1 MTDVQPP
8 PRARV
13 LFLVRVPSDRRGAFL
28 AAYEQIRHTVAN
40 GVPGHLVDQVCQ
52 ASADSEQW
60 LITSEW
66 ESLAAFSAWE
76 RSPGHRDLVK
86 PLRDCITERR
96 SEQFLIHAETR
107 RGAAAHASTDHFSD
121 HE

>member
-1 MTDVQPP
+1 MTDDQQAR
-8 PRARV
+8 RARV
-13 LFLVRVPSDRRGAFL
+13 LFLVRVPGDRTAAFL
-28 AAYEQIRHTVAN
+28 DAYERIRYAVAD

-52 ASADSEQW
+52 AADDPEQW

-66 ESLAAFSAWE
+66 ERLADFEAWE
-76 RSPGHRDLVK
+76 RSPDHRDLVA

-96 SEQFLIHAETR
+96 SVRFTVRAETR
-107 RGAAAHASTDHFSD
+107 RRTPAHAASAAD